1 MDGPNASAMLKGAR
15 QMIPGTTRAS
25 DFQNQQDSALAA
37 IRSAVSKGR
46 KSNMAKGRARNHL
59 SASVDFQSTNL
70 GRLPTLGLNQ
80 IRLEEFEK

>member
-1 MDGPNASAMLKGAR
+1 M
-15 QMIPGTTRAS
+15 
-25 DFQNQQDSALAA
+25 AA

-46 KSNMAKGRARNHL
+46 KSNMTKGGRARNHL

-80 IRLEEFEK
+80 IRLEEFEKQENNLFRI